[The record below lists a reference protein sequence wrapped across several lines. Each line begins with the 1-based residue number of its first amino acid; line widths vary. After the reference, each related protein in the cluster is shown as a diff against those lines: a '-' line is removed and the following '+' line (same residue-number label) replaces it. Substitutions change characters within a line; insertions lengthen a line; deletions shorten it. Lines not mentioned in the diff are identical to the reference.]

1 MRKFLNTFWGDA
13 SGLTQIEYAM
23 LLAFTAAIFVTALS
37 DVGDALGTAFGHACA
52 ELGGTCLNAVEF
64 VQSSVL
70 NRRP

>member
-1 MRKFLNTFWGDA
+1 MRKHLNIFWGGE
-13 SGLTQIEYAM
+13 SGLAQIEYAM
-23 LLAFTAAIFVTALS
+23 LLAFTVAVCVAALS
-37 DVGDALGTAFGHACA
+37 EVGDALVTAFGHACA